1 MSDSE
6 AYVCDILIHF
16 GTQAKIV
23 WLAWLWSTLGCD
35 PTLKLFF
42 PNLAPKDHDAAAED
56 AALRAGTLDAAK
68 PSVCPFRGLHPAS
81 AVIVC
86 PFASGPAW

>member
-1 MSDSE
+1 
-6 AYVCDILIHF
+6 
-16 GTQAKIV
+16 
-23 WLAWLWSTLGCD
+23 
-35 PTLKLFF
+35 LFF

-81 AVIVC
+81 GSFVPLPVAQHGKPIGVSDSEKKDTDLSR
-86 PFASGPAW
+86 FGLKRKWLL